1 MYIQMKQTWKMK
13 HVLVLIKHVLV
24 ETCGSWNVVR
34 LCNKKC
40 FNFFWRLFHVFIAL
54 YVTAFLQ
61 CDFIL
66 KDFTLSIPFLRAWYF
81 ISMCIRRKY
90 KRIIETFKWLI
101 LQRFTEINIFSWSL
115 IMSDSENK
123 ELVWSNL
130 PLKCIVLMVFFYII
144 NIPYWLN
151 FLFGPKLQK
160 HSLGGSQKLHDKL
173 ILKFSLQQTR
183 TA

>member
-1 MYIQMKQTWKMK
+1 MKAVPCVYCIICNCVFTMWFYIKRFYFK
-13 HVLVLIKHVLV
+13 H
-24 ETCGSWNVVR
+24 T
-34 LCNKKC
+34 
-40 FNFFWRLFHVFIAL
+40 
-54 YVTAFLQ
+54 
-61 CDFIL
+61 
-66 KDFTLSIPFLRAWYF
+66 FLRAWCF
-81 ISMCIRRKY
+81 ISMCIRRKN
-90 KRIIETFKWLI
+90 KGIIENFKWLI
-101 LQRFTEINIFSWSL
+101 LQRFTDINILSWNL